1 MMSKKQEIPDDAV
14 RVLRRALKTKLG
26 LSGAAPAKKKK
37 AAEVEEDDR
46 PAAKKTERFGYA
58 SAVTPRR

>member
-1 MMSKKQEIPDDAV
+1 MKKQAIPDDAV

-37 AAEVEEDDR
+37 AEVEDDDAR